1 MKDIL
6 WLIQKTLS
14 VLLKNKKGLFII
26 ISLPIIGTLIS
37 FSMYGN
43 MGQGTLNIGV
53 INKENQS
60 IANDTVKFL
69 EGLNHVK
76 VSKIKE
82 SEVEDKLTSKK
93 LDGVI
98 TLDSGFSK
106 SVREGKP
113 NHIEISS
120 IKGDQ
125 VTGFIKSYL
134 YNYID
139 NVAAI
144 SKVAGTDQSAFD
156 TMYAGYQKGSFKM
169 KTETLEDT
177 SKNKDMTNQTMGYLI
192 MFMLFSAANLSGYI
206 LKEKEKENRTYFRLL
221 STPIDGKKFILS
233 NVGVNMLLLTVQIL
247 ITILFLTNIFHIN
260 INMPFI
266 VMIGVLM
273 LFALIAIGISLVLVA
288 FSKNSASANALQNM
302 IIVPTCLL
310 AGCYFPYDIMPK
322 AVQKVADFLPQRW
335 LLDTV
340 SKLQQGIPISDLY
353 LNILILFAFAVA
365 FFLIAIYKFGRNN
378 DARNFV

>member
-37 FSMYGN
+37 FSIYGN
-43 MGQGTLNIGV
+43 AGQGTLNIGIV
-53 INKENQS
+53 NKENEP
-60 IANDTVKFL
+60 IANDTIKFL

-76 VSKIKE
+76 VSKVKE

-98 TLDSGFSK
+98 TLHSGFSK

-113 NHIEISS
+113 NHIEIAS

-125 VTGFIKSYL
+125 VTAFIKSYL

-144 SKVAGTDQSAFD
+144 SKVAGTDQS
-156 TMYAGYQKGSFKM
+156 MYAGYQKSSFKM

-192 MFMLFSAANLSGYI
+192 MFMLFSAVNLSGFI
-206 LKEKEKENRTYFRLL
+206 LKEKENRTYFRLL

-233 NVGVNMLLLTVQIL
+233 NVAVNMMILTLQIV
-247 ITILFLTNIFHIN
+247 IAVLFMTNVFHTN

-273 LFALIAIGISLVLVA
+273 IFALIAIGLSLVIVS
-288 FSKNSASANALQNM
+288 FSKSSAASNAMQNLV
-302 IIVPTCLL
+302 IVPTCLL

-335 LLDTV
+335 LLDTIA
-340 SKLQQGIPISDLY
+340 KLQQGIPFSELY
-353 LNILILFAFAVA
+353 LNILILFAFAIA

>member
-6 WLIQKTLS
+6 WLMQKTLS

-37 FSMYGN
+37 FSIYGN
-43 MGQGTLNIGV
+43 VGQGTLNIGV

-69 EGLNHVK
+69 EEINHVK
-76 VSKIKE
+76 VSKVKE

-98 TLDSGFSK
+98 TLQSGFSE

-113 NHIEISS
+113 SHIEISS

-125 VTGFIKSYL
+125 VTAFIKSYL

-144 SKVAGTDQSAFD
+144 SKVSGTDQNAFD
-156 TMYAGYQKGSFKM
+156 TMYTGYQKSSFKV

-192 MFMLFSAANLSGYI
+192 MFMLFSAVNLSGYI
-206 LKEKEKENRTYFRLL
+206 LKEKENRTYFRLL

-233 NVGVNMLLLTVQIL
+233 NVGVNMIILTVQII
-247 ITILFLTNIFHIN
+247 ITILFLKNVFHTN

-273 LFALIAIGISLVLVA
+273 IFALVAIGMSLVIVA
-288 FSKNSASANALQNM
+288 FSKNSSSANAMQNM

-310 AGCYFPYDIMPK
+310 AGCYFPYDIMPN
-322 AVQKVADFLPQRW
+322 AVQKVANFLPQRW

-340 SKLQQGIPISDLY
+340 SKLQQGIPFSELY
-353 LNILILFAFAVA
+353 LNILILFAFAIA

>member
-14 VLLKNKKGLFII
+14 VLLKNKKSLLII

-37 FSMYGN
+37 FSIYGN
-43 MGQGTLNIGV
+43 AGQGTLNIGIV
-53 INKENQS
+53 NKENEP
-60 IANDTVKFL
+60 IANDTIKFL
-69 EGLNHVK
+69 EGLNHVN
-76 VSKIKE
+76 VSKVKE
-82 SEVEDKLTSKK
+82 SQIEDKLTSKK

-113 NHIEISS
+113 EHIEISS

-125 VTGFIKSYL
+125 VTGFIKTYL

-139 NVAAI
+139 NIAAI
-144 SKVAGTDQSAFD
+144 SKVAGTDQSTFD
-156 TMYAGYQKGSFKM
+156 NMYAGYQKSSFKM

-192 MFMLFSAANLSGYI
+192 MFMLFSAANLSGHI
-206 LKEKEKENRTYFRLL
+206 LKEKENRTYFRLL
-221 STPIDGKKFILS
+221 STTIDGKKFILS
-233 NVGVNMLLLTVQIL
+233 NVGVNMIILTVQIL
-247 ITILFLTNIFHIN
+247 ITILFLTNVFHTN

-266 VMIGVLM
+266 VMMGVLM

-288 FSKNSASANALQNM
+288 FSKNSASANAMQNM

-310 AGCYFPYDIMPK
+310 AGCYFPYDIMPS
-322 AVQKVADFLPQRW
+322 AVQKVANFLPQRW
-335 LLDTV
+335 LLDTI
-340 SKLQQGIPISDLY
+340 SKLQQGIPFSELY
-353 LNILILFAFAVA
+353 LNILILFAFAIA

>member
-37 FSMYGN
+37 FSTYGN
-43 MGQGTLNIGV
+43 IGQGTLKIGV

-69 EGLNHVK
+69 EGLDHVN
-76 VSKIKE
+76 VSKVKDAEI
-82 SEVEDKLTSKK
+82 EDKLTSKK

-98 TLDSGFSK
+98 TLESGFSE

-113 NHIEISS
+113 GHIEISS
-120 IKGDQ
+120 IKGAQ

-144 SKVAGTDQSAFD
+144 SKVAGTDQGAFD
-156 TMYAGYQKGSFKM
+156 TMYAGYQKSTFKV

-206 LKEKEKENRTYFRLL
+206 LKEKENRTYFRLL

-233 NVGVNMLLLTVQIL
+233 NVGVNMMILTVQIM
-247 ITILFLTNIFHIN
+247 ITILFLTNVFHTN

-266 VMIGVLM
+266 VMIAVLM
-273 LFALIAIGISLVLVA
+273 IFALVAVGMSLVIVA
-288 FSKNSASANALQNM
+288 FSKNSASANTMQNM
-302 IIVPTCLL
+302 VIVPTCLL

-340 SKLQQGIPISDLY
+340 SKLQQGIPFSELY
-353 LNILILFAFAVA
+353 LNILILFAFAIA

>member
-1 MKDIL
+1 M
-6 WLIQKTLS
+6 
-14 VLLKNKKGLFII
+14 KNKKSLLII

-37 FSMYGN
+37 FSIYGN
-43 MGQGTLNIGV
+43 AGQGTLNIGIV
-53 INKENQS
+53 NKENEP
-60 IANDTVKFL
+60 IANDTIKFL
-69 EGLNHVK
+69 EGLNHVN
-76 VSKIKE
+76 VSKVKE

-98 TLDSGFSK
+98 TLASGFSK

-113 NHIEISS
+113 EHIEISS

-139 NVAAI
+139 NIAAI
-144 SKVAGTDQSAFD
+144 SKIAGTDQSTFD
-156 TMYAGYQKGSFKM
+156 NMYAGYQKSSFKM

-192 MFMLFSAANLSGYI
+192 MFMLFSAANLSGHI
-206 LKEKEKENRTYFRLL
+206 LKEKENRTYFRLL

-233 NVGVNMLLLTVQIL
+233 NVGVNMIILTVQIL
-247 ITILFLTNIFHIN
+247 ITILFLTNVFHTN

-266 VMIGVLM
+266 VMMGVLM

-288 FSKNSASANALQNM
+288 FSKNSASANAMQNM

-310 AGCYFPYDIMPK
+310 AGCYFPYDIMPS
-322 AVQKVADFLPQRW
+322 AVQKVANFLPQRW
-335 LLDTV
+335 LLDTI
-340 SKLQQGIPISDLY
+340 SKLQQGIPFSELY
-353 LNILILFAFAVA
+353 LNILILFAFAIA

>member
-14 VLLKNKKGLFII
+14 VLLKNKKGLLII
-26 ISLPIIGTLIS
+26 IGLPIIGSLIS
-37 FSMYGN
+37 FSIYGN
-43 MGQGTLNIGV
+43 VGQGTLNIGV
-53 INKENQS
+53 VNKENQY

-98 TLDSGFSK
+98 TLNKGFSQ
-106 SVREGKP
+106 SVRDGKP
-113 NHIEISS
+113 SHIEVAS

-125 VTGFIKSYL
+125 VTGFVKSYL

-139 NVAAI
+139 NIVAI
-144 SKVAGTDQSAFD
+144 SKVAQNDQSTFD
-156 TMYAGYQKGSFKM
+156 NMYAGYQKSSFKV
-169 KTETLEDT
+169 KAETLQDT
-177 SKNKDMTNQTMGYLI
+177 SKNKDMTNQTVGYLI
-192 MFMLFSAANLSGYI
+192 MFMLFSAVNLSELI
-206 LKEKEKENRTYFRLL
+206 LKEKENRTYFRLL

-233 NVGVNMLLLTVQIL
+233 NVAVNMIVLVVQIVVAV
-247 ITILFLTNIFHIN
+247 LFMTNVFHTN
-260 INMPFI
+260 INMPFM

-273 LFALIAIGISLVLVA
+273 IFALVAIGMSLAIVSFA
-288 FSKNSASANALQNM
+288 KNATSANAMQN
-302 IIVPTCLL
+302 IIITPTCLL
-310 AGCYFPYDIMPK
+310 AGCFFPFEIMPTS
-322 AVQKVADFLPQRW
+322 VQKIADFLPQRW
-335 LLDTV
+335 LLDTIG
-340 SKLQQGIPISDLY
+340 KLQQGTPFADLY
-353 LNILILFAFAVA
+353 LNILILFAFAIA

-378 DARNFV
+378 DARNFI

>member
-6 WLIQKTLS
+6 WLMQKTLS
-14 VLLKNKKGLFII
+14 VLLKNKKGLLII

-37 FSMYGN
+37 FSIYGN
-43 MGQGTLNIGV
+43 AGQGTLNIGV
-53 INKENQS
+53 INNENES

-69 EGLNHVK
+69 EEINHVK
-76 VSKIKE
+76 VSKVKE

-98 TLDSGFSK
+98 TLQSGFSE
-106 SVREGKP
+106 SVRQGKP
-113 NHIEISS
+113 SNIEISS

-125 VTGFIKSYL
+125 VTAFIKSYL

-139 NVAAI
+139 NVAVI
-144 SKVAGTDQSAFD
+144 SKVTGADRSAFD
-156 TMYAGYQKGSFKM
+156 TMYAGYQKSSFKV

-192 MFMLFSAANLSGYI
+192 MFMLFSAVNLSGYI
-206 LKEKEKENRTYFRLL
+206 LKEKENRTYFRLL

-233 NVGVNMLLLTVQIL
+233 NVGVNMIILTVQIM
-247 ITILFLTNIFHIN
+247 ITILFLTNVFHTN

-266 VMIGVLM
+266 VMVGVLM
-273 LFALIAIGISLVLVA
+273 IFALIAIGMSLVIVA
-288 FSKNSASANALQNM
+288 FSKNSSSANAMQNM
-302 IIVPTCLL
+302 VIVPTCLL
-310 AGCYFPYDIMPK
+310 AGCYFPYDIMPS
-322 AVQKVADFLPQRW
+322 AVQKVANFLPQRW

-340 SKLQQGIPISDLY
+340 SKLQQGIPFSELY
-353 LNILILFAFAVA
+353 LNILILFAFAIA

>member
-26 ISLPIIGTLIS
+26 ISLPIVGTLIS

-43 MGQGTLNIGV
+43 VGKGTLNIGV

-69 EGLNHVK
+69 EGLNYVK

-98 TLDSGFSK
+98 TLHSGFSK

-113 NHIEISS
+113 AHIEISS

-156 TMYAGYQKGSFKM
+156 SMYAGYQKGSFKM
-169 KTETLEDT
+169 ETETLEDT

-206 LKEKEKENRTYFRLL
+206 LKEKENRTYFRLL

-288 FSKNSASANALQNM
+288 FSKNSASANAMQNM
-302 IIVPTCLL
+302 VIVPTCLL

-353 LNILILFAFAVA
+353 LNILILIAFAVA

>member
-37 FSMYGN
+37 FSIYGN
-43 MGQGTLNIGV
+43 VGQGTLNIGIV
-53 INKENQS
+53 NKENEP
-60 IANDTVKFL
+60 IANDTIKFL
-69 EGLNHVK
+69 EGLNNVN
-76 VSKIKE
+76 VSKVKE

-98 TLDSGFSK
+98 TLESGFSK

-113 NHIEISS
+113 DHIEISS

-125 VTGFIKSYL
+125 VTRFIKSYL

-144 SKVAGTDQSAFD
+144 SKVAGTDQS
-156 TMYAGYQKGSFKM
+156 TMYAGYQKSAFKM

-206 LKEKEKENRTYFRLL
+206 LKEKENRTYFRLL

-233 NVGVNMLLLTVQIL
+233 NVGVNMMILTVQIL
-247 ITILFLTNIFHIN
+247 ITILFLTKVFHTN

-288 FSKNSASANALQNM
+288 FSKNSASANTMQNM

-310 AGCYFPYDIMPK
+310 SGCYFPYEIMPK

-335 LLDTV
+335 ILDTV
-340 SKLQQGIPISDLY
+340 SKLQQGIPFSELY
-353 LNILILFAFAVA
+353 VNILILFAFAIA

>member
-1 MKDIL
+1 MKDIF
-6 WLIQKTLS
+6 WLIQKMLS
-14 VLLKNKKGLFII
+14 VLLKNKKGLLII

-37 FSMYGN
+37 FSIYGN
-43 MGQGTLNIGV
+43 VGQGTLNIGIV
-53 INKENQS
+53 NKENEP

-69 EGLNHVK
+69 EGLNHVN

-98 TLDSGFSK
+98 TLDSGFSA

-113 NHIEISS
+113 SHIEIAS

-125 VTGFIKSYL
+125 VTVFIKSYV

-139 NVAAI
+139 NIAAI
-144 SKVAGTDQSAFD
+144 SKVAGKDQSTFNS
-156 TMYAGYQKGSFKM
+156 MYASYQNSSFKV
-169 KTETLEDT
+169 KSETLEDT

-192 MFMLFSAANLSGYI
+192 MFMLFSAVNLSGFI
-206 LKEKEKENRTYFRLL
+206 LKEKENRTYFRLL

-233 NVGVNMLLLTVQIL
+233 NVAVNMMILTVQIV
-247 ITILFLTNIFHIN
+247 IAVLFMTNVFHTN

-273 LFALIAIGISLVLVA
+273 IFALIAIGLSLVIVS
-288 FSKNSASANALQNM
+288 FSKSSAASNAMQN
-302 IIVPTCLL
+302 IVIVPTCLL

-335 LLDTV
+335 LLDTIA
-340 SKLQQGIPISDLY
+340 KLQQGIPFSELY
-353 LNILILFAFAVA
+353 LNILILFAFAIA
-365 FFLIAIYKFGRNN
+365 FFLITIYKFGRNN

>member
-14 VLLKNKKGLFII
+14 VLLKNKKSLLII

-37 FSMYGN
+37 FSIYGN
-43 MGQGTLNIGV
+43 VGQGPLNIGV
-53 INKENQS
+53 INKENQP

-76 VSKIKE
+76 VSKVKE

-98 TLDSGFSK
+98 TLESGFSE
-106 SVREGKP
+106 SVREGNP
-113 NHIEISS
+113 SHIEISS
-120 IKGDQ
+120 IKGEQ
-125 VTGFIKSYL
+125 VTAFIKSYL
-134 YNYID
+134 YNYVD
-139 NVAAI
+139 NISAI
-144 SKVAGTDQSAFD
+144 SKVAGADQSTFD
-156 TMYAGYQKGSFKM
+156 TMYAGYQKSSFKV
-169 KTETLEDT
+169 KSETLEDT

-206 LKEKEKENRTYFRLL
+206 LKEKENRTYFRLL
-221 STPIDGKKFILS
+221 STPIDGKEFILS
-233 NVGVNMLLLTVQIL
+233 NVGVNMMILTVQIM
-247 ITILFLTNIFHIN
+247 ITILFLTNVFHTN
-260 INMPFI
+260 INMSFI
-266 VMIGVLM
+266 VMMGVLM
-273 LFALIAIGISLVLVA
+273 LFALVAVGMSLVIVA
-288 FSKNSASANALQNM
+288 FSKNSASANTMQNM
-302 IIVPTCLL
+302 VIVPTCLL

-340 SKLQQGIPISDLY
+340 SKLQQGIPFSELY
-353 LNILILFAFAVA
+353 LNILILFAFAIA

>member
-14 VLLKNKKGLFII
+14 VLLKNKRSLLII

-37 FSMYGN
+37 FSIYGN
-43 MGQGTLNIGV
+43 VGQGALNIGIV
-53 INKENQS
+53 NKENEP
-60 IANDTVKFL
+60 IANDTIKFL
-69 EGLNHVK
+69 EGLNHVN
-76 VSKIKE
+76 VSKVKE

-98 TLDSGFSK
+98 TLESGFSK

-113 NHIEISS
+113 DHIEISS

-125 VTGFIKSYL
+125 VTVFIKSYL

-139 NVAAI
+139 NIVAI
-144 SKVAGTDQSAFD
+144 SKVAGTDQSTFNS
-156 TMYAGYQKGSFKM
+156 MYAGYQKSSFKV
-169 KTETLEDT
+169 KSETLADT

-192 MFMLFSAANLSGYI
+192 MFMLFSAVNLSGFI
-206 LKEKEKENRTYFRLL
+206 LKEKENRTYFRLL
-221 STPIDGKKFILS
+221 STPIDGRKFILS
-233 NVGVNMLLLTVQIL
+233 NVAVNMMILTLQIV
-247 ITILFLTNIFHIN
+247 IAVLFMTNVFHTN

-273 LFALIAIGISLVLVA
+273 IFALIAVGLSLVIVS
-288 FSKNSASANALQNM
+288 FSKNSAASNAMQN
-302 IIVPTCLL
+302 IVIVPTCLL

-335 LLDTV
+335 LLDTIA
-340 SKLQQGIPISDLY
+340 KLQQGIPFSELY
-353 LNILILFAFAVA
+353 VNILILFAFAVA

>member
-1 MKDIL
+1 MKDIF

-14 VLLKNKKGLFII
+14 VLLKNKKGLLII

-37 FSMYGN
+37 FSIYGN
-43 MGQGTLNIGV
+43 VGQGTLNIGIV
-53 INKENQS
+53 NKENEP

-69 EGLNHVK
+69 EGLNHVN

-98 TLDSGFSK
+98 TLDSGFSA

-113 NHIEISS
+113 SHIEIAS

-125 VTGFIKSYL
+125 VTVFIKSYV

-139 NVAAI
+139 NIAAI
-144 SKVAGTDQSAFD
+144 SKMAGKDQSTFNS
-156 TMYAGYQKGSFKM
+156 MYASYQNSSFKV
-169 KTETLEDT
+169 KSETLEDT

-192 MFMLFSAANLSGYI
+192 MFMLFSAVNLSGFI
-206 LKEKEKENRTYFRLL
+206 LKEKENRTYFRLL

-233 NVGVNMLLLTVQIL
+233 NVAVNMMILTVQIV
-247 ITILFLTNIFHIN
+247 IAVLFMTNVFHTN

-273 LFALIAIGISLVLVA
+273 IFALIAIGLSLVIVS
-288 FSKNSASANALQNM
+288 FSKSSAASNAMQN
-302 IIVPTCLL
+302 IVIVPTCLL

-335 LLDTV
+335 LLDTIA
-340 SKLQQGIPISDLY
+340 KLQQGIPFSELY
-353 LNILILFAFAVA
+353 LNILILFAFAIA

>member
-14 VLLKNKKGLFII
+14 VLLKNKKGLLII
-26 ISLPIIGTLIS
+26 IGLPIIGSLIS
-37 FSMYGN
+37 FSIYGN
-43 MGQGTLNIGV
+43 VGQGTLNIGV
-53 INKENQS
+53 VNKENQY

-98 TLDSGFSK
+98 TLNKGFSQ
-106 SVREGKP
+106 SVRDGKP
-113 NHIEISS
+113 SHIEVAS

-125 VTGFIKSYL
+125 VTGFVKSYL

-139 NVAAI
+139 NIVAI
-144 SKVAGTDQSAFD
+144 SKVAQNDQSTFD
-156 TMYAGYQKGSFKM
+156 NMYAGYQKSSFKV
-169 KTETLEDT
+169 KAETLQDT
-177 SKNKDMTNQTMGYLI
+177 SKNKDMTNQTVGYLI
-192 MFMLFSAANLSGYI
+192 MFMLFSAVNLSELI
-206 LKEKEKENRTYFRLL
+206 LKEKENRTYFRLL

-233 NVGVNMLLLTVQIL
+233 NVAVNMIVLVVQIVVVV
-247 ITILFLTNIFHIN
+247 LFMTNVFHTN
-260 INMPFI
+260 INMPFM

-273 LFALIAIGISLVLVA
+273 IFALVAIGMSLAIVSFA
-288 FSKNSASANALQNM
+288 KNATSANAMQN
-302 IIVPTCLL
+302 IIITPTCLL
-310 AGCYFPYDIMPK
+310 AGCFFPFEIMPTS
-322 AVQKVADFLPQRW
+322 VQKIADFLPQRW
-335 LLDTV
+335 LLDTIG
-340 SKLQQGIPISDLY
+340 KLQQGTPFADLY
-353 LNILILFAFAVA
+353 LNILILFAFAIA

-378 DARNFV
+378 DARNFM

>member
-14 VLLKNKKGLFII
+14 VLLKNKKSLLII

-37 FSMYGN
+37 FSIYGN
-43 MGQGTLNIGV
+43 AGQGTLNIGIV
-53 INKENQS
+53 NKENEP
-60 IANDTVKFL
+60 IANDTIKFL
-69 EGLNHVK
+69 EGLNHVN
-76 VSKIKE
+76 VSKVKE

-113 NHIEISS
+113 EHIEISS

-139 NVAAI
+139 NIAAI
-144 SKVAGTDQSAFD
+144 SKVAGTDQSTFD
-156 TMYAGYQKGSFKM
+156 NMYGYQKSSFKM

-192 MFMLFSAANLSGYI
+192 MFMLFSAANLSGHI
-206 LKEKEKENRTYFRLL
+206 LKEKENRTYFRLL

-233 NVGVNMLLLTVQIL
+233 NVGVNMIILTVQIL
-247 ITILFLTNIFHIN
+247 ITILFLTNVFHTN

-266 VMIGVLM
+266 VMMGVLM

-288 FSKNSASANALQNM
+288 FSKNSASANAMQNM
-302 IIVPTCLL
+302 VIVPTCLL
-310 AGCYFPYDIMPK
+310 AGCYFPYDIMPS
-322 AVQKVADFLPQRW
+322 AVQKVANFLPQRW

-340 SKLQQGIPISDLY
+340 SKLQQGIQFSELY
-353 LNILILFAFAVA
+353 LNILILFAFAIA

>member
-14 VLLKNKKGLFII
+14 VLLKNKKGLLII

-37 FSMYGN
+37 FSIYGN
-43 MGQGTLNIGV
+43 VGQGTLNIGV
-53 INKENQS
+53 INKENQP

-69 EGLNHVK
+69 EGLNHIN
-76 VSKIKE
+76 VSEIKE

-98 TLDSGFSK
+98 TLQPGFSQ

-113 NHIEISS
+113 SHIEISS

-125 VTGFIKSYL
+125 VTVFIKSYL

-139 NVAAI
+139 NIAAI
-144 SKVAGTDQSAFD
+144 SKVAGTDQSTFD
-156 TMYAGYQKGSFKM
+156 NMYAGYQKSSFKV
-169 KTETLEDT
+169 KAETLEDT
-177 SKNKDMTNQTMGYLI
+177 SKNKDMTNQTMGFLI
-192 MFMLFSAANLSGYI
+192 VFMLFSAVNLSGFI
-206 LKEKEKENRTYFRLL
+206 LKEKENRTYFRLL

-233 NVGVNMLLLTVQIL
+233 NVAVNMIILTVQIV
-247 ITILFLTNIFHIN
+247 IAVLFMTNVFHTN

-266 VMIGVLM
+266 VMIGILM
-273 LFALIAIGISLVLVA
+273 IFALIAIGLSLVIVSFA
-288 FSKNSASANALQNM
+288 KNSTSANVMQN
-302 IIVPTCLL
+302 IVIVPTCLL

-335 LLDTV
+335 LLDTI
-340 SKLQQGIPISDLY
+340 SKLQQGIPFSELY
-353 LNILILFAFAVA
+353 VNILILFAFAIA

-378 DARNFV
+378 DARNFI

>member
-14 VLLKNKKGLFII
+14 VLLKNKKSLLII

-37 FSMYGN
+37 FSIYGN
-43 MGQGTLNIGV
+43 AGQGTLNIGIV
-53 INKENQS
+53 NKENEP
-60 IANDTVKFL
+60 IANDTIKFL
-69 EGLNHVK
+69 EGLNHVN
-76 VSKIKE
+76 VSKVKE

-98 TLDSGFSK
+98 TLASGFSK

-113 NHIEISS
+113 EHIEISS

-139 NVAAI
+139 NIAAI
-144 SKVAGTDQSAFD
+144 SKVAGTDQSTFD
-156 TMYAGYQKGSFKM
+156 NMYAGYQKSSFKM

-192 MFMLFSAANLSGYI
+192 MFMLFSAANLSGHI
-206 LKEKEKENRTYFRLL
+206 LKEKENRTYFRLL
-221 STPIDGKKFILS
+221 STPIDRKKFILS
-233 NVGVNMLLLTVQIL
+233 NVGVNMIILTVQIL
-247 ITILFLTNIFHIN
+247 ITILFLTNVFHTN

-266 VMIGVLM
+266 VMMGVLM

-288 FSKNSASANALQNM
+288 FSKNSASANAMQNM
-302 IIVPTCLL
+302 VIVPTCLL
-310 AGCYFPYDIMPK
+310 AGCYFPYDIMPS
-322 AVQKVADFLPQRW
+322 AVQKVANFLPQRW
-335 LLDTV
+335 LLDTI
-340 SKLQQGIPISDLY
+340 SKLQQGIPFSELY
-353 LNILILFAFAVA
+353 LNILILFAFAIA

>member
-43 MGQGTLNIGV
+43 VGQGTLNIGV

-98 TLDSGFSK
+98 TLESGFSK

-144 SKVAGTDQSAFD
+144 SKVAGTDQSA
-156 TMYAGYQKGSFKM
+156 
-169 KTETLEDT
+169 
-177 SKNKDMTNQTMGYLI
+177 LI
-192 MFMLFSAANLSGYI
+192 VCTQDI
-206 LKEKEKENRTYFRLL
+206 KKVHLK
-221 STPIDGKKFILS
+221 
-233 NVGVNMLLLTVQIL
+233 
-247 ITILFLTNIFHIN
+247 
-260 INMPFI
+260 
-266 VMIGVLM
+266 
-273 LFALIAIGISLVLVA
+273 
-288 FSKNSASANALQNM
+288 
-302 IIVPTCLL
+302 
-310 AGCYFPYDIMPK
+310 
-322 AVQKVADFLPQRW
+322 
-335 LLDTV
+335 
-340 SKLQQGIPISDLY
+340 
-353 LNILILFAFAVA
+353 
-365 FFLIAIYKFGRNN
+365 
-378 DARNFV
+378 

>member
-14 VLLKNKKGLFII
+14 VLLKNKKSLLII

-37 FSMYGN
+37 FSIYGN
-43 MGQGTLNIGV
+43 VGQGTLNIGIV
-53 INKENQS
+53 NKENQP

-69 EGLNHVK
+69 EGLNHVN
-76 VSKIKE
+76 VSEIKE

-98 TLDSGFSK
+98 TLDSGFSA

-113 NHIEISS
+113 DHIEISS

-125 VTGFIKSYL
+125 VTVFIKSYL

-139 NVAAI
+139 NVASI
-144 SKVAGTDQSAFD
+144 SKVAGADQSTFNS
-156 TMYAGYQKGSFKM
+156 MYAGYQKSSFKV
-169 KTETLEDT
+169 KSETLEDT

-192 MFMLFSAANLSGYI
+192 MFMLFSAVNLSGFI
-206 LKEKEKENRTYFRLL
+206 LKEKENRTYFRLL

-233 NVGVNMLLLTVQIL
+233 NVAVNMMILTVQIV
-247 ITILFLTNIFHIN
+247 IAVLFMTNVFHTN

-273 LFALIAIGISLVLVA
+273 IFALIAIGLSLVIVS
-288 FSKNSASANALQNM
+288 FSKNSAASNAMQN
-302 IIVPTCLL
+302 IVIVPTCLL

-335 LLDTV
+335 LLDTIA
-340 SKLQQGIPISDLY
+340 KLQQGIPFSELY
-353 LNILILFAFAVA
+353 LNILILFGFAIA

>member
-14 VLLKNKKGLFII
+14 VLLKNKKSLLII

-37 FSMYGN
+37 FSIYGN
-43 MGQGTLNIGV
+43 VGQGTLNIGIV
-53 INKENQS
+53 NKQNEP
-60 IANDTVKFL
+60 IANDTINFL
-69 EGLNHVK
+69 EGLNHVN
-76 VSKIKE
+76 VSKVKE

-98 TLDSGFSK
+98 TLDSGFST

-113 NHIEISS
+113 NHIEIAS

-125 VTGFIKSYL
+125 VTVFIKSYL

-139 NVAAI
+139 NIAAI
-144 SKVAGTDQSAFD
+144 SKVAGTDQSTFNS
-156 TMYAGYQKGSFKM
+156 MYAGYQKSSFKV
-169 KTETLEDT
+169 KSETLEDT

-192 MFMLFSAANLSGYI
+192 MFMLFSAVNLSGFI
-206 LKEKEKENRTYFRLL
+206 LKEKENRTYFRLL

-233 NVGVNMLLLTVQIL
+233 NVAVNMMIL
-247 ITILFLTNIFHIN
+247 ILQIVIAVLFMTNVFHTN

-273 LFALIAIGISLVLVA
+273 IFALIAVGLSLVIVS
-288 FSKNSASANALQNM
+288 FSKSSAASNAMQN
-302 IIVPTCLL
+302 IVIVPTCLL

-322 AVQKVADFLPQRW
+322 AVQKVANFLPQRW
-335 LLDTV
+335 LLDTIA
-340 SKLQQGIPISDLY
+340 KLQQGIPFSELY
-353 LNILILFAFAVA
+353 VNILILFAFAIA

>member
-14 VLLKNKKGLFII
+14 VLLKNKKSLLII

-37 FSMYGN
+37 FSIYGN
-43 MGQGTLNIGV
+43 VGQGTLNIGIV
-53 INKENQS
+53 NKENEP
-60 IANDTVKFL
+60 IANDTIKFL
-69 EGLNHVK
+69 EGLNHVN
-76 VSKIKE
+76 VSKVKE

-113 NHIEISS
+113 DHIEISS

-125 VTGFIKSYL
+125 VTGFITSYL

-156 TMYAGYQKGSFKM
+156 NMYTGYQKSAFNM

-192 MFMLFSAANLSGYI
+192 MFMLFSAVNLSGFI
-206 LKEKEKENRTYFRLL
+206 LKEKENRTYFRLL

-233 NVGVNMLLLTVQIL
+233 NVAVNMMILTVQIV
-247 ITILFLTNIFHIN
+247 IAVFFMTNVFHTN

-273 LFALIAIGISLVLVA
+273 IFALIAIGLSLVIVS
-288 FSKNSASANALQNM
+288 FSKSSTASNAMQN
-302 IIVPTCLL
+302 IVIVPTCLL

>member
-6 WLIQKTLS
+6 WLIQKTVS

-37 FSMYGN
+37 FSIYGN
-43 MGQGTLNIGV
+43 VGQGTLNIGV

-69 EGLNHVK
+69 EEINHVK
-76 VSKIKE
+76 VSKVKE

-98 TLDSGFSK
+98 TLQSGFSE

-113 NHIEISS
+113 SHIEISS

-125 VTGFIKSYL
+125 VTAFIKSYL

-144 SKVAGTDQSAFD
+144 SKVSGTDQNAFD
-156 TMYAGYQKGSFKM
+156 TMYTGYQKSSFKV

-192 MFMLFSAANLSGYI
+192 MFMLFSAVNLSGYI
-206 LKEKEKENRTYFRLL
+206 LKEKENRTYFRLL

-233 NVGVNMLLLTVQIL
+233 NVGVNMIILTVQII
-247 ITILFLTNIFHIN
+247 ITILFLKNVFHTN

-273 LFALIAIGISLVLVA
+273 IFALVAIGMSLVIVA
-288 FSKNSASANALQNM
+288 FSKNSSSANAMQNM

-310 AGCYFPYDIMPK
+310 AGCYFPYDIMPN
-322 AVQKVADFLPQRW
+322 AVQKVANFLPQRW

-340 SKLQQGIPISDLY
+340 SKLQQGIPFSELY
-353 LNILILFAFAVA
+353 LNILILFAFAIA

>member
-14 VLLKNKKGLFII
+14 VLLKNKKSLLII

-37 FSMYGN
+37 FSIYGN
-43 MGQGTLNIGV
+43 AGQGTLNIGIV
-53 INKENQS
+53 NKENEP
-60 IANDTVKFL
+60 ITNDTIKFL
-69 EGLNHVK
+69 EGLNHVN
-76 VSKIKE
+76 VSKVKE

-113 NHIEISS
+113 EHIEISS

-139 NVAAI
+139 NIAAI
-144 SKVAGTDQSAFD
+144 SKVAGTDQSTFD
-156 TMYAGYQKGSFKM
+156 NMYAGYQKGSFKM

-192 MFMLFSAANLSGYI
+192 MFMLFSAANLSGHI
-206 LKEKEKENRTYFRLL
+206 LKEKENRTYFRLL

-233 NVGVNMLLLTVQIL
+233 NVGVNMIILTVQIL
-247 ITILFLTNIFHIN
+247 ITILFLTNVFHTD
-260 INMPFI
+260 INMSFI
-266 VMIGVLM
+266 VMMGVLM

-288 FSKNSASANALQNM
+288 FSKNSASANAMQNM
-302 IIVPTCLL
+302 VIVPTCLL
-310 AGCYFPYDIMPK
+310 AGCYFPYDIMPS
-322 AVQKVADFLPQRW
+322 AVQKVANFLPQRW

-340 SKLQQGIPISDLY
+340 SKLQQGIPFSELY
-353 LNILILFAFAVA
+353 LNILILFAFAIA

>member
-14 VLLKNKKGLFII
+14 VLLKNKKSLLII

-37 FSMYGN
+37 FSIYGN
-43 MGQGTLNIGV
+43 AGQGTLNIGIV
-53 INKENQS
+53 NKENEP
-60 IANDTVKFL
+60 IANDTIKFL
-69 EGLNHVK
+69 EGLNHVN
-76 VSKIKE
+76 VSKVKE

-113 NHIEISS
+113 DHIEISS

-144 SKVAGTDQSAFD
+144 SKAGADQSAFD

-177 SKNKDMTNQTMGYLI
+177 SKNKDMTKQTLGYLI
-192 MFMLFSAANLSGYI
+192 MFMLFSAANLSGQI
-206 LKEKEKENRTYFRLL
+206 LKEKENRTYFRLI

-233 NVGVNMLLLTVQIL
+233 NVGVNLMILTVQIL
-247 ITILFLTNIFHIN
+247 ITILVLTNVFHIN

-266 VMIGVLM
+266 VMIGILM
-273 LFALIAIGISLVLVA
+273 LFALIAIGISLVFVA

-340 SKLQQGIPISDLY
+340 SKLQQGIPFSELY
-353 LNILILFAFAVA
+353 LNILILFAFAIA